1 MKKKRRGERGNER
14 GGKGG
19 KGEMKNKGE
28 VRGERKYGD
37 RRGIRGEGRGGG
49 VQSHMYARALLS
61 LSPYQSTVL
70 INDAISPN
78 F

>member
-49 VQSHMYARALLS
+49 PIPYVCPCTPLTVALS
-61 LSPYQSTVL
+61 VYSP
-70 INDAISPN
+70 DK
-78 F
+78 